1 MLLAIYEKDNRKA
14 KIYKGDKGFYVKL
27 YENDSIVDIVKLDG
41 KSIHYAESCAE
52 NYVERIGTFYQ

>member
-1 MLLAIYEKDNRKA
+1 MLVDTYKKNTRKA
-14 KIYKGDKGFYVKL
+14 EIYKSENGFYVKL
-27 YENDSIVDIVKLDG
+27 YENDSIVDIVKLDN